1 MCNWGQSPFSR
12 FAKICVYSQK
22 HPISFEMTKREE
34 LLQNAA
40 LREELRKMQAG
51 EPYDAHTPE
60 MYAWRDETKKL
71 LRRLNVTEYH
81 EPTMASI
88 TRELLPNSAENV
100 YVEPPFHCDYGNLI
114 FAEEGVFI
122 NFGCIILDGG
132 GVYIGRKTLIAPG
145 VHIFTAE
152 HPTNADDRDK
162 WEMCRPVRIGER
174 CWIGGDVTICPG
186 VTIGDRVVVA
196 AGSVVIRDVPS
207 DVMVAGNPAVI
218 KKQLNK

>member
-1 MCNWGQSPFSR
+1 M
-12 FAKICVYSQK
+12 
-22 HPISFEMTKREE
+22 
-34 LLQNAA
+34 QNAA
-40 LREELRKMQAG
+40 LKEELRKMQAG
-51 EPYDAHTPE
+51 EPYNAHTPE

-71 LRRLNVTEYH
+71 LRRLNITEYH

-88 TRELLPNSAENV
+88 TRELLPNSADNV
-100 YVEPPFHCDYGNLI
+100 YVEPPFYCDYGNLI
-114 FAEEGVFI
+114 FAEESVFI

-132 GVYIGRKTLIAPG
+132 GVHIGRKTLIAPG

-152 HPTNADDRDK
+152 HPINADDRDK

>member
-1 MCNWGQSPFSR
+1 M
-12 FAKICVYSQK
+12 
-22 HPISFEMTKREE
+22 
-34 LLQNAA
+34 QNAA
-40 LREELRKMQAG
+40 LKEELRKMQAG
-51 EPYDAHTPE
+51 EPYNAHTPE

-71 LRRLNVTEYH
+71 LRRLNITEYH

-88 TRELLPNSAENV
+88 TRELLPNSADNV
-100 YVEPPFHCDYGNLI
+100 YAEPPFYCDYGNLI
-114 FAEEGVFI
+114 FADEGVFI

-152 HPTNADDRDK
+152 HPVNADDRDK

-186 VTIGDRVVVA
+186 VTIGDRSVIG
-196 AGSVVIRDVPS
+196 AGSVVVRDIPA
-207 DVMVAGNPAVI
+207 DCVAVGNPAKVI
-218 KKQLNK
+218 KRVNQH